1 MPQLPRRSTTNKR
14 TREAIENAAFEIG
27 LVIAIQR
34 NRKHWNQDE
43 LAGEIRGATQPD
55 ISGIER
61 GVDVGFTSR
70 QIDKLF
76 AVLDLDE
83 FEVQREFLKWWNS

>member
-34 NRKHWNQDE
+34 NRRHLNQQE
-43 LAGEIRGATQPD
+43 LADEIGGKATHND
-55 ISGIER
+55 ISRIER
-61 GVDVGFTSR
+61 GAGVGLTGSQVDN
-70 QIDKLF
+70 LF

-83 FEVQREFLKWWNS
+83 FEMQREFLKWWQ

>member
-1 MPQLPRRSTTNKR
+1 MPQLPRRSTTNRR

-34 NRKHWNQDE
+34 NRKHWNQSE
-43 LAGEIRGATQPD
+43 LAQEVGRNVTHND
-55 ISGIER
+55 ISRIER
-61 GVDVGFTSR
+61 GAGPGLTDR

-76 AVLDLDE
+76 EVLDLGE
-83 FEVQREFLKWWNS
+83 FEMQREFLKWWQ

>member
-34 NRKHWNQDE
+34 NRKHWNQKE
-43 LAGEIRGATQPD
+43 LAEEIGRATHND
-55 ISGIER
+55 ISRIER
-61 GVDVGFTSR
+61 GAGVKFTDR
-70 QIDKLF
+70 QIDRLF
-76 AVLDLDE
+76 EILELDE
-83 FEVQREFLKWWNS
+83 FEMQREFLKWWQ